1 MNTTSESLEVN
12 VENDHFDREFRA
24 LVKQCR
30 EVITSAH
37 RMALELG
44 NEPVELLY
52 LNNYFNIYGK
62 TQVNE
67 HFDYFRRLYKRKRSS
82 ILNSLED
89 DTWLRTDVIIQYGE
103 GTKISRER
111 EEQLK
116 RVSILLSDI
125 FVMALDLQEKATK
138 AQEGID
144 PRFITPD
151 EDITRANK
159 ILLHLLRIFYFLN
172 EGADRQ
178 YLAKLVQ
185 TLEKQLGAPSVIN
198 AAPGLSGANLPG
210 TAGTAGGLAGLFNMA
225 TAMME
230 KLGVKLPPNTIKP
243 PNEQDIASVMN
254 KVFNDEH
261 TQSTMKGIIDSL
273 QGSND
278 LSSALQSIVKNISD
292 PKTLEALQGTINN
305 SVQSSLTKSGDSSLA
320 LEKPN

>member
-12 VENDHFDREFRA
+12 IENDHFDREFRA

-44 NEPVELLY
+44 NERIELLY

-89 DTWLRTDVIIQYGE
+89 DSWLRSDVVIQYGE

-172 EGADRQ
+172 DGADRP

-185 TLEKQLGAPSVIN
+185 SLEKQLGVSSVIN
-198 AAPGLSGANLPG
+198 APAPLPG
-210 TAGTAGGLAGLFNMA
+210 TAATSGGLAGLFNMA